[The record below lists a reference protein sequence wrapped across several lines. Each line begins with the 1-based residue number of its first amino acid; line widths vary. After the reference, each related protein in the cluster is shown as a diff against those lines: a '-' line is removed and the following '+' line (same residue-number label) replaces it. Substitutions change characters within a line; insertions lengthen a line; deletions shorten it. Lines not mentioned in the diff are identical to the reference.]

1 MPAPRHL
8 QNAPIAEAIIDF
20 RVKARPELRAEDVG
34 AVKDRLAARLPKV
47 EERRGL
53 QARIELLKAKG
64 EKPGPP
70 LVQDLGLQGY
80 FFKSQDE
87 KVIAQFRIDGFTLN
101 RLRPYTS
108 WEDIFPQAMELWR
121 LYLEVAKPPKPLA
134 VMRLAVR
141 YINHIPLPSGTEKF
155 ENYLRAAPAIPP
167 ELPQYVSS
175 FLTRVTIHNPED
187 YVAAH
192 VTQALQPTTDVQR
205 LTVILDTDAYKEAE
219 LSVEDPAIERIF
231 MQLRAFKNM
240 IFFNSLTDQAL
251 RQFE

>member
-1 MPAPRHL
+1 MPTPRHL
-8 QNAPIAEAIIDF
+8 QNAPITEAIIDF
-20 RVKARPELRAEDVG
+20 RVKARPDLRAEDFAG
-34 AVKDRLAARLPKV
+34 MKDQLSNRLPKL
-47 EERRGL
+47 EEMRGL
-53 QARIELLKAKG
+53 QATFQVLKGKG
-64 EKPGPP
+64 QPP
-70 LVQDLGLQGY
+70 VVQDLGLQGY

-121 LYLEVAKPPKPLA
+121 LYLRVAKPIA
-134 VMRLAVR
+134 VIRPAVR

-187 YVAAH
+187 HVAAH

-205 LTVILDTDAYKEAE
+205 LTVILDIDAYKEAE

>member
-1 MPAPRHL
+1 MPTPRHL
-8 QNAPIAEAIIDF
+8 QNAPITEAIIDF
-20 RVKARPELRAEDVG
+20 RVKARPDLRAEDFG

-64 EKPGPP
+64 EQPGPP

-80 FFKSQDE
+80 FFRSQDE
-87 KVIAQFRIDGFTLN
+87 KIIAQFRIDGFTLN

-121 LYLEVAKPPKPLA
+121 LYLRVAKPIA
-134 VMRLAVR
+134 VIRPAVR

-187 YVAAH
+187 HVAAH
-192 VTQALQPTTDVQR
+192 VTQALQPTTDMQR
-205 LTVILDTDAYKEAE
+205 LTVILDIDAYKEAE

>member
-1 MPAPRHL
+1 MPTPRHL
-8 QNAPIAEAIIDF
+8 QNAPITEAIIDF
-20 RVKARPELRAEDVG
+20 RVKARADLCAEDFAG
-34 AVKDRLAARLPKV
+34 VKDQLSNRLPKL
-47 EERRGL
+47 EEMRGL
-53 QARIELLKAKG
+53 QATFQVLKGKG
-64 EKPGPP
+64 QPP

-121 LYLEVAKPPKPLA
+121 VYLWVAKPAA
-134 VMRLAVR
+134 VIRLAVR
-141 YINHIPLPSGTEKF
+141 YINHIPLPPGTEKF
-155 ENYLRAAPAIPP
+155 ENYLRAAPVIPP

-187 YVAAH
+187 HVAAH

-205 LTVILDTDAYKEAE
+205 LTVILDIDAYKEAE
-219 LSVEDPAIERIF
+219 FLPEDPAIERTF

-251 RQFE
+251 RHFE